1 MPRMTKCRRVCFEPE
16 NRIFYPESKNAD
28 FIILTVEETEA
39 LRLADLENMEQNICA
54 DIMNVSR
61 GTFQRILYN
70 ARKKT
75 ATAITQGKGIKI
87 EGGNYAL
94 SDKKC
99 LCGKMCG
106 RCRHE
111 K

>member
-70 ARKKT
+70 ARKKNST
-75 ATAITQGKGIKI
+75 CNNTRKRNKNRRRQLYTFR
-87 EGGNYAL
+87 
-94 SDKKC
+94 KKM
-99 LCGKMCG
+99 LLQ
-106 RCRHE
+106 
-111 K
+111 